1 MYRVWLNRY
10 IDNIINISKMNIG
23 DFNCNKFVNKYY
35 KCLIICFF
43 YMMYGVVF
51 YKNRVLNVFYDV

>member
-23 DFNCNKFVNKYY
+23 GFNCNKFVNKYY
-35 KCLIICFF
+35 KCLIICLF

>member
-10 IDNIINISKMNIG
+10 IDIG